1 MVNSNNQNN
10 QPLNVKLLT
19 TVPAAMDADEGAKKL
34 LEAIETLGVSL
45 INNVNT
51 IHNLTLQA
59 ALQIMNH
66 KNTGPLN
73 RLYEALQTAA
83 STLRKTPIRVEAWKA
98 YVIYHC
104 GGNVMFSTDHNSF
117 GNNRKKLTE
126 GEERNWALQDM
137 AETPFWEWAEAE
149 KEYRPVTLASVRNAI
164 NSIVTNIDKGL
175 DHADFGLE
183 SVEGEAAN
191 GLLVSARQI
200 KSTLQSI

>member
-59 ALQIMNH
+59 CLQIMNH

-83 STLRKTPIRVEAWKA
+83 TTLRKTPIRVELWKS

-104 GGNVMFSTDHNSF
+104 GGNVQFSTDYNDF
-117 GNNRKKLTE
+117 GNNKAKLKD
-126 GEERNWALQDM
+126 GDERVWQLQDM
-137 AETPFWEWAEAE
+137 AETPFWEWGEAE

-164 NSIVTNIDKGL
+164 NSIVSKLDKGF
-175 DHADFGLE
+175 DNGDFGLE
-183 SVEGEAAN
+183 TVEGEASN
-191 GLLVSARQI
+191 GLLVSANKN
-200 KSTLQSI
+200 KSALQSI

>member
-83 STLRKTPIRVEAWKA
+83 TTLRKTPIRVEAWKA
-98 YVIYHC
+98 YVLYHC
-104 GGNVMFSTDHNSF
+104 GDNVMFSTDHNSF
-117 GNNRKKLTE
+117 GNNKAKLKD
-126 GEERNWALQDM
+126 GDERVWQLQDM
-137 AETPFWEWAEAE
+137 AETPFWEWAIAEREHKPYTLKQASAAIEA
-149 KEYRPVTLASVRNAI
+149 
-164 NSIVTNIDKGL
+164 VTNKLTKGITEG
-175 DHADFGLE
+175 DFGDKASDGEE
-183 SVEGEAAN
+183 SN
-191 GLLVSARQI
+191 GLRVAAIAKRDALLTV
-200 KSTLQSI
+200 